1 MAETRFIHFM
11 SSGGKRGAALLL
23 GLLFLMQLYACQ
35 GGGNGEGAAA
45 TGFSDPGLPTGQI
58 DPNATM
64 DPSVVPDNLQGTIR
78 LLVKNDLREKGDNQA
93 MRQCIANYV
102 STFQMYY
109 PNISVQI
116 RYVDEMNRELKADAD
131 VFLLTAEDSLR
142 YMADEKYDG
151 TGYARQFL
159 DLSDYYE
166 RFRTERDQLLLPA
179 MKLGQVGA
187 SQQWIPFQYD
197 RAVIYAD
204 KRVFEEAG
212 AEIPSADWTY
222 EDFTKLVGQLTFTGK
237 DGRYTGLYL
246 AYHQAFVWKL
256 FVRGTGGEWFDPA
269 QGKAVLTEG
278 KVYEGFRT
286 MFSMLENGT
295 ARGKDFNQN
304 GSAVSK
310 SAMAIAFACQPE
322 RDGVYVESLARMEAN
337 PAKNAEAL
345 MAGENLI
352 MLPLPFFS
360 SGAVGVSNTAFCKG
374 FAVSVDSGQKEAAAA
389 FALFALTLP
398 GQQTLNQ
405 YFGGIP
411 VNRRAF
417 VSDFWKK
424 GLLAGS
430 NADTV
435 LLRIDADERDDFLE
449 AFEGAKYLYK
459 GVLRTRTLFAS
470 LLYRDYAAVQKRK
483 PESYRP
489 TLEAL
494 ERHINA
500 AIRDYT

>member
-1 MAETRFIHFM
+1 MQKTRFLHFLDEF
-11 SSGGKRGAALLL
+11 GKRFAALLL
-23 GLLFLMQLYACQ
+23 GLFFLTAYAC
-35 GGGNGEGAAA
+35 GERNE
-45 TGFSDPGLPTGQI
+45 TDFSSSGLPTGQI
-58 DPNATM
+58 DPSATI
-64 DPSVVPDNLQGTIR
+64 DPSVASDDLEATIR

-109 PNISVQI
+109 PNVSVQI
-116 RYVDEMNRELKADAD
+116 RYVDEMNRELKEDAD
-131 VFLLTAEDSLR
+131 VFLLTAEDLTR

-159 DLSDYYE
+159 DLSDYYD
-166 RFRTERDQLLLPA
+166 RFHTERDQLLLPA
-179 MKLGQVGA
+179 MKLGQVGG
-187 SQQWIPFQYD
+187 SQQWVPFQYD

-204 KRVFEEAG
+204 KSVFEEAG

-222 EDFTKLVGQLTFTGK
+222 EDFTRLVSQLTFVGE

-256 FVRGTGGEWFDPA
+256 FVRGAGGDWFDSELN
-269 QGKAVLTEG
+269 QIVLTEG
-278 KVYEGFRT
+278 KTYEGFRM
-286 MFSMLENGT
+286 MFSMLESGT

-304 GSAVSK
+304 GSAASE

-322 RDGVYVESLARMEAN
+322 RDGVYQESLERMEAN
-337 PAKNAEAL
+337 PAKNTEAL
-345 MAGENLI
+345 MEEGNLV
-352 MLPLPFFS
+352 MLPLPVFPA
-360 SGAVGVSNTAFCKG
+360 GEVGISNTAFCKG
-374 FAVSVDSGQKEAAAA
+374 FAVSIDSGQKEAAAA
-389 FALFALTLP
+389 FALFSLTLP
-398 GQQTLNQ
+398 GQQILNQ

-417 VSDFWKK
+417 SLDFWKK

-435 LLRIDADERDDFLE
+435 LIRIDADERDDFLE
-449 AFEGAKYLYK
+449 AFESARYLYD

-470 LLYRDYAAVQKRK
+470 LLYRDYATVQKRR

-489 TLEAL
+489 TLETL
-494 ERHINA
+494 ERQLNA
-500 AIRDYT
+500 TIRDYT